1 MKIIF
6 TNVQQIHLSRC
17 GEKEEFLSTTSER
30 YLKFKNTIYRDTASK
45 SRATFEIPLRNAHIL
60 IVSPEPGVYEI
71 EREWR
76 KLFPSD
82 VFASFSM
89 FRIENSG
96 ERIEAFRLEGRRRNT
111 CVVFRFELR
120 GVVNKRYSREYTL
133 SNIEI
138 AVFWNMLIR

>member
-1 MKIIF
+1 
-6 TNVQQIHLSRC
+6 
-17 GEKEEFLSTTSER
+17 
-30 YLKFKNTIYRDTASK
+30 
-45 SRATFEIPLRNAHIL
+45 
-60 IVSPEPGVYEI
+60 
-71 EREWR
+71 
-76 KLFPSD
+76 
-82 VFASFSM
+82 M

-96 ERIEAFRLEGRRRNT
+96 ERIEAFRLEGRRRRNT